1 MRTRQCLM
9 LSADIAHVLYRRNQ
23 GSLPATRTTDIPECG
38 QSQGAMKLK
47 QPCLMR
53 QLQGAQIVPF
63 EFPSEVAEAT
73 WRAILHARFLAS
85 TGSRDWRE
93 GVLREVLIP
102 TFPLFVCAALE
113 RLRGAVGVLCLL
125 GQRLRCVGI
134 SAYPSLVG
142 RLRLEPGYSR
152 TANASDSSLLPM
164 HTKSISGMLVR
175 ARG

>member
-73 WRAILHARFLAS
+73 WRAILTHGSSHRQGRVTGEKACCEKFLFQHSRFRLC
-85 TGSRDWRE
+85 
-93 GVLREVLIP
+93 GVGTIAWGGRS
-102 TFPLFVCAALE
+102 PLFVGSAPE
-113 RLRGAVGVLCLL
+113 VRWDKR
-125 GQRLRCVGI
+125 I
-134 SAYPSLVG
+134 SVSG
-142 RLRLEPGYSR
+142 RK
-152 TANASDSSLLPM
+152 TQ
-164 HTKSISGMLVR
+164 VR
-175 ARG
+175 AGIFPSSQCTGIIVAGDAH